1 MNRFFIF
8 GLILLSV
15 PSLAFAH
22 VKWFAQPV
30 SEAVK
35 PYSIFDWQVTLSIA
49 IAVGILFFGV
59 FLEKKL
65 GVPKRFNRF
74 IERFAPSVLSL
85 ASIGFG
91 LSFLIFSYNG
101 FIFAPN
107 LIAEGSIGAILLVLQ
122 VLAGIMVLFGLYERV
137 GGFIIIL
144 LFAIAISEY
153 GFVEMMDTLEMIG
166 FAIYSIII
174 GRPKWRIAD
183 SEILSKL
190 THRIHEYGLPIIR
203 VGTGLN
209 LIVLGLSEKIF
220 APDLTA
226 NFLSN
231 YHWNLMQTLGFE
243 WYSDYWFA
251 YSAGLVELLFGLFFL
266 FGLVTRLT
274 TVALAVFLVTTLL
287 LLGPVELVGHLPHFS
302 IAIVLILL
310 GSGSRLKLL
319 KS

>member
-1 MNRFFIF
+1 MNRYFIF
-8 GLILLSV
+8 GLILLSA
-15 PSLAFAH
+15 PSLALAH
-22 VKWFAQPV
+22 VKWFAEPI
-30 SEAVK
+30 SEIVR
-35 PYSIFDWQVTLSIA
+35 PYSIFDWQVIVSIA

-59 FLEKKL
+59 FLDKKL
-65 GVPKRFNRF
+65 GVPKRFNHF

-91 LSFLIFSYNG
+91 LSFLIFSFNG

-107 LIAEGSIGAILLVLQ
+107 LIAEGSLGGILLALQ
-122 VLAGIMVLFGLYERV
+122 VLAGIMMLLGLYERI

-144 LFAIAISEY
+144 LFTIAISEY
-153 GFVEMMDTLEMIG
+153 GFIEMMDTLEMMG
-166 FAIYSIII
+166 FALYSIII

-183 SEILSKL
+183 SETLSKL

-226 NFLSN
+226 DFLSN
-231 YHWNLMQTLGFE
+231 YQWNFMQILGFE

-251 YSAGLVELLFGLFFL
+251 YSAGFVELLFGLFFL

-274 TVALAVFLVTTLL
+274 TAVLAVFLVTTLL
-287 LLGPVELVGHLPHFS
+287 LLGPMELVGHLPHFS

-310 GSGSRLKLL
+310 GSGSRLTLL